1 MTEPLN
7 APEFRALMAALGPFE
22 RSPHLAVAVSGGADS
37 MALCLLGEGWARARG
52 GRVTALTV
60 DHGLRPGSGA
70 EARRVK
76 AWLGK
81 RGIPHHVLRWTAAGD
96 GEMPGANLQA
106 RARVAR
112 YRLLAGWC
120 RKRHVLHLLLAHHLE
135 DQAETFLLRLGRG
148 SGIHGLAAMAAVT
161 GIEGVRLLRPLLT
174 VPKARLRA
182 NLRRRGQAW
191 IEDPSNQD
199 PAFARVRLR
208 ALMPVFA
215 GVGMDAQRLTRTANA
230 MGRARRAL
238 EEATVTLL
246 AGAVEIYPAGYCLV
260 RPDLLRAAPDEVALR
275 ALARTLTCVGG
286 AVYPPRF
293 DRLERLHR
301 ALAEGR
307 LTSART
313 LGGCRIGPAGD
324 DRLLVSRERAAMSPA
339 VPVVAGGT
347 LSWDGRFVVELG
359 KAEKPT
365 GEGRGRGG
373 TGEDR
378 GRGGKAVSDA
388 VLDALGRDGWAE
400 IAGIRPE
407 LRSTPIPPP
416 VRPTLPALK
425 DADGVLS
432 VPHLG
437 YRRPSGGAGNP
448 WISRISCAPAQP
460 LAGAGFTVV

>member
-1 MTEPLN
+1 M
-7 APEFRALMAALGPFE
+7 
-22 RSPHLAVAVSGGADS
+22 
-37 MALCLLGEGWARARG
+37 
-52 GRVTALTV
+52 
-60 DHGLRPGSGA
+60 
-70 EARRVK
+70 
-76 AWLGK
+76 
-81 RGIPHHVLRWTAAGD
+81 
-96 GEMPGANLQA
+96 
-106 RARVAR
+106 
-112 YRLLAGWC
+112 
-120 RKRHVLHLLLAHHLE
+120 
-135 DQAETFLLRLGRG
+135 
-148 SGIHGLAAMAAVT
+148 
-161 GIEGVRLLRPLLT
+161 
-174 VPKARLRA
+174 PKARLRA

>member
-22 RSPHLAVAVSGGADS
+22 RSPHLAIAVSGGADS
-37 MALCLLGEGWARARG
+37 MALCLLGDSWARARG
-52 GRVTALTV
+52 GRVSALTV
-60 DHGLRPGSGA
+60 DHGLRPESGA

-76 AWLGK
+76 AWLRK
-81 RGIPHHVLRWTAAGD
+81 RGISHQVLRWTAAGE
-96 GEMPGANLQA
+96 GGMPGANLQA
-106 RARVAR
+106 LARAAR

-120 RKRHVLHLLLAHHLE
+120 RKRHVLHLVLAHHLE

-148 SGIHGLAAMAAVT
+148 SGVHGLAAMAAVT

-199 PAFARVRLR
+199 RAFARVRLR
-208 ALMPVFA
+208 ALMPAFA
-215 GVGMDAQRLTRTANA
+215 GVGMDARRLAQTANA

-260 RPDLLRAAPDEVALR
+260 HPDLLRAAPDEVALR
-275 ALARTLTCVGG
+275 ALAWTLTCVGG

-301 ALAEGR
+301 ALAEGQLR
-307 LTSART
+307 SART

-324 DRLLVSRERAAMSPA
+324 DRLLVSRERAAMSPP
-339 VPVVAGGT
+339 VPVAAGGI
-347 LSWDGRFVVELG
+347 LRWDGRFMVELG

-365 GEGRGRGG
+365 GEGRGK
-373 TGEDR
+373 
-378 GRGGKAVSDA
+378 GGKDVSDA

-400 IAGIRPE
+400 IAGVRPE

-425 DADGVLS
+425 DANGVLS

-437 YRRPSGGAGNP
+437 YRRRSGSAWNL
-448 WISRISCAPAQP
+448 WISGISCAPARP

>member
-1 MTEPLN
+1 
-7 APEFRALMAALGPFE
+7 
-22 RSPHLAVAVSGGADS
+22 
-37 MALCLLGEGWARARG
+37 
-52 GRVTALTV
+52 VTALTV
-60 DHGLRPGSGA
+60 DHGLRPESGA

-76 AWLGK
+76 AWLSQ
-81 RGIPHHVLRWTAAGD
+81 RGIPHRVLRWTAAGE
-96 GEMPGANLQA
+96 GRMPGANLQA
-106 RARVAR
+106 LARAAR

-161 GIEGVRLLRPLLT
+161 GMEAVRLLRPLLT

-182 NLRRRGQAW
+182 NLQRRGQAW

-208 ALMPVFA
+208 ALMPAFA
-215 GVGMDAQRLTRTANA
+215 EVGMDAQRLAQTANA

-238 EEATVTLL
+238 EEAAVTLL
-246 AGAVEIYPAGYCLV
+246 AGAAEIYPAGYCLL
-260 RPDLLRAAPDEVALR
+260 RPDLLGAAPDEVALR
-275 ALARTLTCVGG
+275 ALARILTCVGG

-324 DRLLVSRERAAMSPA
+324 DRLLVSRERAAMSPP

-347 LSWDGRFVVELG
+347 LRWDGRFVVELG
-359 KAEKPT
+359 TAAKAS

-373 TGEDR
+373 KG
-378 GRGGKAVSDA
+378 VSDA
-388 VLDALGRDGWAE
+388 VLDALGRRGWAE
-400 IAGIRPE
+400 IAGVLPQ

-416 VRPTLPALK
+416 VRSTLPALK
-425 DADGVLS
+425 DGKGVLS

-437 YRRPSGGAGNP
+437 YRRRSGGAGNL
-448 WISRISCAPAQP
+448 WISGISCAPAQP

>member
-1 MTEPLN
+1 
-7 APEFRALMAALGPFE
+7 
-22 RSPHLAVAVSGGADS
+22 
-37 MALCLLGEGWARARG
+37 
-52 GRVTALTV
+52 
-60 DHGLRPGSGA
+60 
-70 EARRVK
+70 
-76 AWLGK
+76 
-81 RGIPHHVLRWTAAGD
+81 
-96 GEMPGANLQA
+96 MPGANLQA
-106 RARVAR
+106 LARAAR

-182 NLRRRGQAW
+182 NLGRRGQAW

-208 ALMPVFA
+208 ALMPAFA
-215 GVGMDAQRLTRTANA
+215 EVGMDAQRLAQTANA

-238 EEATVTLL
+238 EEAAVTLL
-246 AGAVEIYPAGYCLV
+246 AGAAEIYPAGYCLL
-260 RPDLLRAAPDEVALR
+260 RPDSLRAAPDEVALR
-275 ALARTLTCVGG
+275 ALARILTCVGG

-324 DRLLVSRERAAMSPA
+324 DRLLVSRERAAMSPP

-347 LSWDGRFVVELG
+347 LRWDGRFVVELG
-359 KAEKPT
+359 TAEKAA

-373 TGEDR
+373 KG
-378 GRGGKAVSDA
+378 VSDA
-388 VLDALGRDGWAE
+388 VLDALGREGWAE
-400 IAGIRPE
+400 IAGVRPQ
-407 LRSTPIPPP
+407 LRATPIPPP

-425 DADGVLS
+425 DGKGVLS

-437 YRRPSGGAGNP
+437 YRRRSGGAGNL
-448 WISRISCAPAQP
+448 WISGISCAPAQP
-460 LAGAGFTVV
+460 LAGASFTVV

>member
-1 MTEPLN
+1 MAVTEPLN
-7 APEFRALMAALGPFE
+7 ATEFRALMAALGPFE
-22 RSPHLAVAVSGGADS
+22 RAPHLAVAVSGGADS
-37 MALCLLGEGWARARG
+37 MALCLLADSWARARR
-52 GRVTALTV
+52 GRVSALTV

-76 AWLGK
+76 AWLRK
-81 RGIPHHVLRWTAAGD
+81 RGIAHHVLRWTAAGA
-96 GEMPGANLQA
+96 GGMPGANLQA
-106 RARVAR
+106 LARAAR

-148 SGIHGLAAMAAVT
+148 SGVHGLAAMAAVT

-182 NLRRRGQAW
+182 NLRHRGQAW
-191 IEDPSNQD
+191 IEDPSNED
-199 PAFARVRLR
+199 PAFARVRVR
-208 ALMPVFA
+208 ALMPTFA
-215 GVGMDAQRLTRTANA
+215 GVGIDAQRLAQTANA

-238 EEATVTLL
+238 EEATVTLV

-275 ALARTLTCVGG
+275 ALAWILTCVGG

-307 LTSART
+307 LGAART
-313 LGGCRIGPAGD
+313 LGGCRIGPAGN
-324 DRLLVSRERAAMSPA
+324 DRLLVGRERAAMSPPVA
-339 VPVVAGGT
+339 VVAGGT
-347 LSWDGRFVVELG
+347 CSWDGRFMVELA
-359 KAEKPT
+359 KAEKPA
-365 GEGRGRGG
+365 GHGRGG
-373 TGEDR
+373 
-378 GRGGKAVSDA
+378 RGGGKDVSDA
-388 VLDALGRDGWAE
+388 VLDALGADGWAE
-400 IAGIRPE
+400 IAAVRPE

-425 DADGVLS
+425 DAKGVLS
-432 VPHLG
+432 VPHLD
-437 YRRPSGGAGNP
+437 YRRRSGSAANP
-448 WISRISCAPAQP
+448 WISGVFWAPARP
-460 LAGAGFTVV
+460 LAGSGFGAGFTVV

>member
-1 MTEPLN
+1 M
-7 APEFRALMAALGPFE
+7 
-22 RSPHLAVAVSGGADS
+22 
-37 MALCLLGEGWARARG
+37 
-52 GRVTALTV
+52 
-60 DHGLRPGSGA
+60 
-70 EARRVK
+70 
-76 AWLGK
+76 
-81 RGIPHHVLRWTAAGD
+81 
-96 GEMPGANLQA
+96 
-106 RARVAR
+106 
-112 YRLLAGWC
+112 
-120 RKRHVLHLLLAHHLE
+120 LHLLLAHHLE

-260 RPDLLRAAPDEVALR
+260 HPDLLRAAPDEVALR
-275 ALARTLTCVGG
+275 ALAWTLTCVGG

-301 ALAEGR
+301 ALAEGQLR
-307 LTSART
+307 SART

-324 DRLLVSRERAAMSPA
+324 DRLLVSRERAAMSPP
-339 VPVVAGGT
+339 VPVAAGGI
-347 LSWDGRFVVELG
+347 LRWDGRFMVELG

-365 GEGRGRGG
+365 GEGRGK
-373 TGEDR
+373 
-378 GRGGKAVSDA
+378 GGKDVSDA

-400 IAGIRPE
+400 IAGVRPE

-425 DADGVLS
+425 DANGVLS

-437 YRRPSGGAGNP
+437 YRRRSGSAWNL
-448 WISRISCAPAQP
+448 WISGISCAPARP